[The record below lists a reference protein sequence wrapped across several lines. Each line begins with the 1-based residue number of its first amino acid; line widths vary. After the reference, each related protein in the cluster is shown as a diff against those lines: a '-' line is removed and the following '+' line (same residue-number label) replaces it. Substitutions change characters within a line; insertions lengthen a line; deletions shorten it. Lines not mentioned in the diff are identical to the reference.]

1 MKNLKKVTVV
11 ILTYKT
17 PKKII
22 YNCLKSLDKKINTSV
37 IEYSRE
43 FEHKD
48 FIKKKF
54 PKVKIY
60 CTGENLGYGKGNN
73 FGLVKAKT
81 DFALILNPDT
91 VCEKNFF
98 KNLSQILTKKINFD
112 IIGCQYSKDKV
123 FMPAGFFEPKKNE
136 NFKKNT

>member
-22 YNCLKSLDKKINTSV
+22 YNCVKSLDKKINILI
-37 IEYSRE
+37 IENSRE

-60 CTGENLGYGKGNN
+60 VTRENLGYGKGNN
-73 FGLVKAKT
+73 FG
-81 DFALILNPDT
+81 
-91 VCEKNFF
+91 
-98 KNLSQILTKKINFD
+98 
-112 IIGCQYSKDKV
+112 
-123 FMPAGFFEPKKNE
+123 
-136 NFKKNT
+136 